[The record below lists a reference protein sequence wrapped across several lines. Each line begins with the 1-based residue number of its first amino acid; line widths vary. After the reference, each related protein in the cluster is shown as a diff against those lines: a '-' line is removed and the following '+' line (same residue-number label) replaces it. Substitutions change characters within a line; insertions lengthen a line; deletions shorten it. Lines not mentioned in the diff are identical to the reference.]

1 MKIRYLLMILVF
13 FYSNSIAQQNTGLTH
28 LSCTGSESWT
38 SYWKNEK
45 GDEKTVSVDFTLFF
59 NSTAQKVSSGT
70 SLLAQGCFIS
80 EIIEKTKSTCDCK
93 ITDELIEC
101 KSKGYR
107 KDSSNA
113 IHLDEF
119 SINRRT
125 ATMSTFRQWL
135 VDTKIK
141 QVVFGNLQCIKV
153 EKKF

>member
-1 MKIRYLLMILVF
+1 MKIRYLLTILVF

-38 SYWKNEK
+38 SHWKNEK
-45 GDEKTVSVDFTLFF
+45 GDKETVSVDFTLFF
-59 NSTAQKVSSGT
+59 NSTTKKVSGGT

-80 EIIEKTKSTCDCK
+80 ETIDKAKSTCDCK
-93 ITDELIEC
+93 ITDEMIEC

-107 KDSSNA
+107 TDSTSA
-113 IHLDEF
+113 IHQDEF

-125 ATMSTFRQWL
+125 ATMSTFRQWF
-135 VDTKIK
+135 VDGKIK
-141 QVVFGNLQCIKV
+141 QVVFGNLQCTKA